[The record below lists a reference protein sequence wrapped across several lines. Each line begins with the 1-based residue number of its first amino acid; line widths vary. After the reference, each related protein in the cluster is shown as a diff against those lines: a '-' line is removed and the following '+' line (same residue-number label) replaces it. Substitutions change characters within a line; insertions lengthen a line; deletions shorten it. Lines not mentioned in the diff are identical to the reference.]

1 MTVQELFKQIDFE
14 KVFLS
19 YIRRYNIIESYDHRF
34 EVYQEVKAYEKF
46 REDLFDF
53 IKIMQ
58 IAKVN
63 KENDA
68 ILFVIDLNE
77 VDFEDKNKKRF
88 EVFAVE
94 RNELEEKTKRAFSF
108 YGETNNNINR
118 FTVSFSKIEKVAG
131 YEVFEKSIEVYGK
144 EAVAAAI
151 CKEMQMFDF
160 GQDEEGIQSFYD
172 SLEKSAKQVDE
183 GKCVSADEVFK
194 ELREKIYKEIKD
206 ENELIYLKELDKFNE
221 KVDEIKRKWISD
233 KIKENGQ
240 KMIDFVKE

>member
-144 EAVAAAI
+144 EDIEPSLTLAEFNKIV
-151 CKEMQMFDF
+151 
-160 GQDEEGIQSFYD
+160 EG
-172 SLEKSAKQVDE
+172 
-183 GKCVSADEVFK
+183 
-194 ELREKIYKEIKD
+194 
-206 ENELIYLKELDKFNE
+206 
-221 KVDEIKRKWISD
+221 
-233 KIKENGQ
+233 
-240 KMIDFVKE
+240 